1 MRVIQKGK
9 TLLAFKTSKCN
20 VQVLLFIFRSYNLSE
35 PEVTLTNPNL
45 ELERFQ
51 KSDDHIGE

>member
-1 MRVIQKGK
+1 MGK
-9 TLLAFKTSKCN
+9 KPLALENSN
-20 VQVLLFIFRSYNLSE
+20 GAESLLLFFVRSYNLLT
-35 PEVTLTNPNL
+35 PEVVLTNPNL